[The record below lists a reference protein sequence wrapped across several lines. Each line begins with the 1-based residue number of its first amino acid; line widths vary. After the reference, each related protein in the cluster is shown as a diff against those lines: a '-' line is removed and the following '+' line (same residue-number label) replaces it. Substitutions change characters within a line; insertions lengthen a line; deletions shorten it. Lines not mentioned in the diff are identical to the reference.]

1 MTPNTTLTRYKADK
15 DSEVWRLT
23 IPRIMAIVSLLTG
36 VAGVV
41 SMSLGTAYW
50 VIAPRLD
57 QRIDVRVERQLASRI
72 IDSEQ
77 DHTRIRAEMASMI
90 THEKELRREQLT
102 RIEADLLYI
111 RTRLDQ
117 LYARG
122 GR

>member
-23 IPRIMAIVSLLTG
+23 IPRIMAIVSLLIG

>member
-50 VIAPRLD
+50 VIAPRLN